1 MASPSLQLISS
12 YTRKPVSVAF
22 DNGADRVVGNG
33 LHNPVIVKGT
43 GILREHARLFVQQG
57 VAHIEPIEGSTVAI
71 NGQAINDP
79 SPLSDGDWLALGSTL
94 FQVRYEGG
102 TSRPGSISQPITS
115 TAPVPATPAQRTRRT
130 GEITIGRLDSC
141 DLAINSPMVS
151 REHARLTWA
160 QTGWFL
166 EDLNSINGTFVNGK
180 RVTDRI
186 ALRGGDR
193 IAVASFAFLFTGE
206 EILPVDMAG
215 RVRIEVR
222 GLYKEVKDN
231 KTGKPRRLLDGIDFV
246 IEPGEFVVIF
256 GTSGSGKSTLLD
268 ALNGR
273 RPCTGGQVL
282 YNNADLYRAFDQFR
296 ATIGYVPQQDIVHRM
311 ISVRAAL
318 EYTARLRL
326 PPDTSKA
333 EIDEYITRV
342 LDKVALTEKAD
353 SPINTPSP
361 LSGGQLK
368 RVSLAVEL
376 VANPNVL
383 FLDEVT
389 SGLDA
394 GTDKR
399 MMRLFAELAADQKTV
414 VCVTHTL
421 ENIDNC
427 NLVALMHRGR
437 LVYYGPP
444 EEVTGHFGLKRVSD
458 VYEALESHPVEF
470 WVNKFLQSGLYQQYV
485 VQRMSD
491 TSTPTR
497 RLGSTASAETRRRG
511 PWFDLQQAF
520 TLMRRYCH
528 LMVADKRNLAILL
541 LQAPLIA
548 AVVGLV
554 FEVKGTPA
562 AQAAAES
569 QVSFILVLS
578 AIWFGCLN
586 SAREFVKELPIY
598 LRERA
603 VNLGIGPYL
612 FSKLL
617 PLAVLCALQC
627 LLLLAVTATMI
638 KLSGSFGGR
647 WLSLFLAGMAAT
659 GMGLAVSAVVD
670 TNDKA
675 VALVPI
681 LLIPQV
687 ILSNAI
693 VPLVASARA
702 VAKASMISFWGF
714 DAMKA
719 ALSPESLA
727 AKDPLGQAV
736 ISVIGR
742 YWSDLGLVVILGSV
756 FLLAALAGLKLHDR
770 KS

>member
-1 MASPSLQLISS
+1 MSISSLQLISS
-12 YTRKPVSVAF
+12 YTRKPVTVALEAEG
-22 DNGADRVVGNG
+22 DWIVGNG
-33 LHNPVIVKGT
+33 LKNPVLVKGA
-43 GILREHARLFVQQG
+43 GILREHARLLFKQG
-57 VAHIEPIEGSTVAI
+57 VVRIEPIENAAVAI
-71 NGQAINDP
+71 NGLAINEAKA
-79 SPLSDGDWLALGSTL
+79 LSDGDWLALGTTL
-94 FQVRYEGG
+94 FQVRFEGAA
-102 TSRPGSISQPITS
+102 SRPGSVSCPIAQQ
-115 TAPVPATPAQRTRRT
+115 APAPRAPQARRE
-130 GEITIGRLDSC
+130 GVITIGRLDSC
-141 DLAINSPMVS
+141 DLAIDSPMVS
-151 REHARLTWA
+151 REHARLTWSGS
-160 QTGWFL
+160 GWSL
-166 EDLNSINGTFVNGK
+166 EDLNSVNGTYVNGK
-180 RVTDRI
+180 RVTGHT
-186 ALRGGDR
+186 ALKAGDR
-193 IAVASFAFLFTGE
+193 IGIASFAFVFTGE

-215 RVRIEVR
+215 RVRIEAR
-222 GLYKEVKDN
+222 GLYKEVKDHR
-231 KTGKPRRLLDGIDFV
+231 TGQRRRLVDRVDLVID
-246 IEPGEFVVIF
+246 PGEFVVIF

-273 RPCTGGQVL
+273 RPGSGGKVL
-282 YNNADLYRAFDQFR
+282 YNNADLYTAFDQFR

-353 SPINTPSP
+353 SPINMPSP

-376 VANPNVL
+376 VANPTVL

-421 ENIDNC
+421 ENIDTC
-427 NLVALMHRGR
+427 SLVALMHRGR

-444 EEVTGHFGLKRVSD
+444 QEVTGFFGLKRMSD
-458 VYEALESHPVEF
+458 VYEALESQPVES
-470 WVNKFLQSGLYQQYV
+470 WVEKFLLSPQYQQYV
-485 VQRMSD
+485 VQRLSD
-491 TSTPTR
+491 TSSTTR
-497 RLGSTASAETRRRG
+497 RTGDGASTVTRRRG
-511 PWFDLQQAF
+511 PWFDLKQAF

-528 LMVADKRNLAILL
+528 LMWADKRNLAILL

-603 VNLGIGPYL
+603 VNLGIAPYL

-617 PLAVLCALQC
+617 PLAALCALQC
-627 LLLLAVTATMI
+627 LLLLGVTGTI
-638 KLSGSFGGR
+638 ISLSGSFGER
-647 WLSLFLAGMAAT
+647 WLALFLAGMAAT

-693 VPLVASARA
+693 VPLVASAKA
-702 VAKASMISFWGF
+702 LAKASMISFWGF
-714 DAMKA
+714 DAMKL
-719 ALSPESLA
+719 ALSPASLA
-727 AKDPLGQAV
+727 AKDPMGQAV
-736 ISVIGR
+736 ISVVGR
-742 YWSDLGLVVILGSV
+742 YWSDLGLVVILGIV
-756 FLLAALAGLKLHDR
+756 FLLAALLGLKLHDR
-770 KS
+770 KP